1 MAGGA
6 TKETREAMQGLI
18 EASHALG
25 DPRLTLHGGGN
36 TSMKGVWEDVTG
48 ALVPALFVK
57 GSGHALATIQANG
70 FAPLRLERLR
80 DLLPPTQLGDLELGD
95 ELRCALLDSSAP
107 NPSVETLVHV
117 ALPHAFVLHSHAD
130 AILSLTNSP
139 GGRELIERL
148 YGDRVLIIE
157 YVMPGPELGAAC
169 DAAWRGIDAER
180 QARVEGLFLI
190 NHGLFTMGETA
201 ELALQRHLDMVA
213 VAENHL
219 AAARQE
225 RASQSDAVPRSDGA
239 ARARE
244 FGMEDAL
251 RVARLRA
258 ELSEAAEAPL
268 LLRRDGSAETAAY
281 LEDQAVT
288 RATQAGPMTPD
299 HVIWTKRK
307 PLLGEDVAAYV
318 ADYDAY
324 FEANC
329 TRRGHELERSDPAP
343 RAVLHP
349 ELGLLSAGRT
359 ARETRIVE
367 DIVHHTLEGVSG
379 ALALGGYLPAESDH
393 VFDIEYWAPEQEKR
407 RLGGGYKPMAGRVA
421 VVTGAASGIGRACAA
436 ELLAQG
442 ASVIGWD
449 ISTDVASTF
458 DDAGWLG
465 LQVDVSDP
473 EAQRQALVRGVEA
486 FGGIDIVV
494 VAAGIFPVAQ
504 HLDELDAEQW
514 RRTMSINLDSV
525 AALFGMI
532 RPLLQHAPGGGR
544 VCVVASKNV
553 AAPGPGAAAYSASK
567 AAITQLARV
576 AALEWAGDGIRV
588 NMVHPDAVFD
598 TALWTPEL
606 LAQRAEHYGMTPDE
620 YKRRNLLK
628 VEVRSAD
635 VATMVRAMVDD
646 TFRCTTAAQ
655 VPVDGGNERVV

>member
-1 MAGGA
+1 MAGA
-6 TKETREAMQGLI
+6 PTQETLEAMQGLI

-36 TSMKGVWEDVTG
+36 TSMKGVWKDVTG
-48 ALVPALFVK
+48 AEVPALFVK
-57 GSGHALATIQANG
+57 GSGHALATIQARG

-80 DLLPPTQLGDLELGD
+80 QLLPPTQLGDLELGD
-95 ELRCALLDSSAP
+95 ELRCALLDSKAP

-117 ALPHAFVLHSHAD
+117 ALPHTFVLHSHAD

-169 DAAWRGIDAER
+169 QSAWQSIDEER
-180 QARVEGLFLI
+180 QSRVEGLFLL

-201 ELALQRHLDMVA
+201 ELALERHLDMVA
-213 VAENHL
+213 IAEAHL
-219 AAARQE
+219 AEAQEPRAEAAE
-225 RASQSDAVPRSDGA
+225 RD
-239 ARARE
+239 
-244 FGMEDAL
+244 FGMAEAL
-251 RVARLRA
+251 RVAELRA
-258 ELSEAAEAPL
+258 RISDAAGAPL
-268 LLRRDGSAETAAY
+268 VLRRDGSAKTAALIADPAV
-281 LEDQAVT
+281 LE
-288 RATQAGPMTPD
+288 ATQAGPMTPD
-299 HVIWTKRK
+299 HVIWTKRRAMI
-307 PLLGEDVAAYV
+307 GEDVGAYV
-318 ADYDAY
+318 RDYDAY

-329 TRRGHELERSDPAP
+329 SRRGHDLERSDPAP
-343 RAVLHP
+343 RVVLHP
-349 ELGLLSAGRT
+349 ELGALAAGRT

-367 DIVHHTLEGVSG
+367 DIVQHTLDGISG
-379 ALALGGYLPAESDH
+379 AVALGGYEPATPEH

-442 ASVIGWD
+442 ACVIGWD
-449 ISTDVASTF
+449 ISADVATTF
-458 DDAGWLG
+458 DDPGWLG
-465 LQVDVSDP
+465 LRVDVSDP
-473 EAQRQALVRGVEA
+473 EAQRRALVAGVEV
-486 FGGIDIVV
+486 FGGLDVV
-494 VAAGIFPVAQ
+494 VIAAGIFPIAQ

-514 RRTMSINLDSV
+514 RRTMSINVDSV
-525 AALFGMI
+525 AALLGMVH
-532 RPLLQHAPGGGR
+532 PLLKQAPGGGR

-588 NMVHPDAVFD
+588 NIVHPDAVFD

-606 LAQRAEHYGMTPDE
+606 LAQRAEHYGMTTDE

-635 VATMVRAMVDD
+635 VAVMVRAMADD